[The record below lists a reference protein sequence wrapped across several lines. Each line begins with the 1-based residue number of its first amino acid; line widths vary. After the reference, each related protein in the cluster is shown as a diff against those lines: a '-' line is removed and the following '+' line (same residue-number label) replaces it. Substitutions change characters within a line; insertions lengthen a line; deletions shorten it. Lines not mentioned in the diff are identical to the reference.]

1 MTKMN
6 YFPLPP
12 EVAKIPLD
20 DYTGVIAFSGGVEST
35 ALMAWVFARKEKV
48 VAFNFALALPEPPYG
63 PIEVWL
69 ATQRINAKQIAEKFN
84 IPLIEIDLQMTNLMT
99 VRHEEPEYKYS
110 FQRWYISFFLGMMT
124 VYNPKIENLYYG
136 LNDTDSTA
144 TTPELRKTF
153 EDIITRMCGENRL
166 STPLSTMSKK
176 EQWALI
182 PDDVKQIVLTCTQH
196 VCGTC
201 FKCQERIDA
210 GIPLK

>member
-35 ALMAWVFARKEKV
+35 AVMAWAKSRGEKV
-48 VAFNFALALPEPPYG
+48 VAFNFAVSLSEPPYG
-63 PIEVWL
+63 PIETWL
-69 ATQRINAKQIAEKFN
+69 ATQRINARQIAEKLGV
-84 IPLIEIDLQMTNLMT
+84 PLMDIDLSMTNMGTL
-99 VRHEEPEYKYS
+99 RNEKPEYKYS

-124 VYNPKIENLYYG
+124 VYNPQIKDLYYG
-136 LNDTDSTA
+136 LNDADTTAVNPEMRSTMENFMA
-144 TTPELRKTF
+144 MMTGESRLR
-153 EDIITRMCGENRL
+153 
-166 STPLSTMSKK
+166 TPLAHMTKAQ
-176 EQWALI
+176 QWELI
-182 PDDVKQIVLTCTQH
+182 PDDVKPLVLTCFNK

-201 FKCQERIDA
+201 FKCKERINA